1 MIPAMNIIRR
11 VALVGLAML
20 MAATGAMAL
29 DLPVK
34 KIKGKE
40 YYVYEVKKGESVYGV
55 SKRLGL
61 SREEIVQYN
70 PEAADGLKKKMKLY
84 FPLDVFGPQPEV
96 TVEEPDTIVAEEA
109 PVVPAATSTVAVM
122 LPFGLDKAEP
132 SKLNNLCL
140 DFYKGFLIGV
150 DTLSNR
156 TGKPIEIRAFDTDNA
171 SVETL
176 LEDSFVAGASVIV
189 APDGTEALSEIARKA
204 AERGNFVLNLFN
216 VRDTLQAVNPFVIQ
230 ANIPQ
235 HAMYALAESALASQF
250 DGYMPV
256 ILRSQSGKN
265 EKEAFVS
272 YVTDRYRERGI
283 EPVVIEYDG
292 ALRAS
297 DLNALS
303 VDSGQ
308 KYVVIPSSGSLA
320 EFNKIAY
327 VLHNWRDRV
336 RAMSVENPELTEV
349 PAVEVFGYPD
359 WTAFRGD
366 ALDMLHRL
374 DATVYSRFLDNFTG
388 FEATG
393 VSQAFRRWYGSAMI
407 ESVPTQALLGFDA
420 AGCIIKNLR
429 ANDGAFDPTYPAVYT
444 GVQSAFRFE
453 RAGEGY
459 ANSSLY
465 IIRFTSAGRQ
475 VARVI

>member
-96 TVEEPDTIVAEEA
+96 AVEEPDTIVAEEA

-393 VSQAFRRWYGSAMI
+393 VSHAFRRWYGSAMI

-465 IIRFTSAGRQ
+465 IIQFTSAGRQ

>member
-393 VSQAFRRWYGSAMI
+393 VSHAFRRWYGSAMI

-465 IIRFTSAGRQ
+465 IIQFTSAGRQ

>member
-11 VALVGLAML
+11 VAVVGLAML

-96 TVEEPDTIVAEEA
+96 AVEEPDTIVAEEA
-109 PVVPAATSTVAVM
+109 PVVPAATSAVAVM

-132 SKLNNLCL
+132 SKLNSLCL

-171 SVETL
+171 SVEAL

-216 VRDTLQAVNPFVIQ
+216 VRDTLQAANPFVIQ

-465 IIRFTSAGRQ
+465 IIQFTSAGRQ